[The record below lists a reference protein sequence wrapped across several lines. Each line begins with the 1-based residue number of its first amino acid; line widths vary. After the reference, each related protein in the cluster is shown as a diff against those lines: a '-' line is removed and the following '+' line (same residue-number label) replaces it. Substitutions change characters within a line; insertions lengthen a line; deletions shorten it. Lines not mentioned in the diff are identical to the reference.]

1 MKFDPEIARDILLD
15 IEELHQ
21 PQNLFVFSS
30 SDKFNRAQKY
40 DLTVIVYHCDKLEEA
55 EFLNWEP
62 IYGNNQFQMGLVNGL
77 TYQGHQFLNSVRSPK
92 VWRETKSR
100 AEKVGIF
107 TLDFISQTAANAI
120 AEISKGRI

>member
-21 PQNLFVFSS
+21 VNTPFMFSS
-30 SDKFNRAQKY
+30 SDKFNRANKY

-55 EFLNWEP
+55 GFLNWDP

-77 TYQGHQFLNSVRSPK
+77 TYQGHQFLDSVRRPK
-92 VWRETKSR
+92 VWGETKSR

-107 TLDFISQTAANAI
+107 TLDFISQTAANVI

>member
-21 PQNLFVFSS
+21 VNTPFMFPS
-30 SDKFNRAQKY
+30 SDKFNRTNKY
-40 DLTVIVYHCDKLEEA
+40 DLTAIVYHCDKLEEA
-55 EFLNWEP
+55 GFLNWES

-77 TYQGHQFLNSVRSPK
+77 TYQGHQFLDSVRRPK

-107 TLDFISQTAANAI
+107 TLDFISQTAANVI

>member
-55 EFLNWEP
+55 GFLNWEP
-62 IYGNNQFQMGLVNGL
+62 IYGNNQFQAGVVNDL
-77 TYQGHQFLNSVRSPK
+77 TYQGHLFLDSVRRPK

-107 TLDFISQTAANAI
+107 TLDFISQTAANVI

>member
-15 IEELHQ
+15 IEELH
-21 PQNLFVFSS
+21 PVNTPFMFPS
-30 SDKFNRAQKY
+30 SDKFNRTNKY

-55 EFLNWEP
+55 GFLNWEP

-77 TYQGHQFLNSVRSPK
+77 TYQGHRFLNSVRSPK

-107 TLDFISQTAANAI
+107 TLDFISQTAANVI